1 MIKALTFDYLLQKGK
16 TAQGNAVKILRVYGY
31 PEEVVRRAK
40 AILENGQESSFT
52 KKCLPLRP

>member
-40 AILENGQESSFT
+40 AILENGQGHKE
-52 KKCLPLRP
+52 LRYDSH